1 MWIMLFIAMK
11 QAFPFLYP
19 GLSAFLL
26 EILWLAM

>member
-19 GLSAFLL
+19 GFSALL